1 MRDGFLEAVRSR
13 NAVYQESSSFV
24 TDNQRLIQQVEGLKR
39 QLHKYE
45 HASLSAAPVPAL
57 RSGPDELEDCMK
69 LSPLLWPRLAFG
81 MLQKLPQIQDA
92 EFVEAVRAVCAEAQ
106 EQWQRE
112 AEGGKQHDGD
122 ASRSCS
128 PASVGEVM
136 NKFATHMAK
145 CMMLRGDVNLHMLQR
160 GLKRFRQLML
170 EICWSRAS
178 ESDQTLEA
186 SQMGGRKEVAP
197 NLRVQ
202 MSGEYLE
209 THQKVAQLEMTL
221 FSTQSELFSTY
232 QQLAKSGKEIAAL
245 RKQLSSLRA
254 DMIIMQKQLADEI
267 DLFSQVKE
275 ENKVQAEIIKTHT
288 IVAQQQTALKEE
300 IALLSED
307 LAAANSKSSLHERN
321 HHTVTQCQHEYS
333 LLCDKLMSLSKSSIH
348 ELVKCKSCQ
357 YDIYNLQAKLQ
368 NFIVEN
374 LSQDQ
379 QQVVEFLKQ
388 EVFSLLL
395 RYDKEDAQR
404 DPEDA
409 EVSLDKLWQAL
420 EDIELDRNHIDR
432 TLRKNLA
439 DAEEESKQMSDRL
452 YTNSSLRKE
461 TRSISLPSAP
471 STGQDGNF
479 YIMGLRNGSPAAVCG
494 QIKVGNEL
502 KES

>member
-1 MRDGFLEAVRSR
+1 
-13 NAVYQESSSFV
+13 
-24 TDNQRLIQQVEGLKR
+24 
-39 QLHKYE
+39 
-45 HASLSAAPVPAL
+45 
-57 RSGPDELEDCMK
+57 
-69 LSPLLWPRLAFG
+69 
-81 MLQKLPQIQDA
+81 
-92 EFVEAVRAVCAEAQ
+92 
-106 EQWQRE
+106 
-112 AEGGKQHDGD
+112 
-122 ASRSCS
+122 
-128 PASVGEVM
+128 
-136 NKFATHMAK
+136 
-145 CMMLRGDVNLHMLQR
+145 
-160 GLKRFRQLML
+160 ML

-178 ESDQTLEA
+178 ESDQNLEA

-202 MSGEYLE
+202 ISGEYLE

-307 LAAANSKSSLHERN
+307 LAAATSKSSLHERN
-321 HHTVTQCQHEYS
+321 HHTMTQCQHEYS

-368 NFIVEN
+368 NFIVEK

-379 QQVVEFLKQ
+379 QEVVEFLKQ

-409 EVSLDKLWQAL
+409 EVSLDKLWQTL

-432 TLRKNLA
+432 TMRKDLA
-439 DAEEESKQMSDRL
+439 DAEEESRQMSDRL

-461 TRSISLPSAP
+461 TRSVSLPSAP
-471 STGQDGNF
+471 RLN
-479 YIMGLRNGSPAAVCG
+479 LPPSPPPPPPPPP
-494 QIKVGNEL
+494 
-502 KES
+502 